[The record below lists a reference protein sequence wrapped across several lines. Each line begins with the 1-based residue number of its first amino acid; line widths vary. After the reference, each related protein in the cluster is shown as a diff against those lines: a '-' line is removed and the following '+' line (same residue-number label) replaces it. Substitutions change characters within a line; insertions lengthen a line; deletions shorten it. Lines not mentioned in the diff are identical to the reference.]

1 MSVRIRILL
10 SLLFVSVVFGAAL
23 YFVRQDQAESFGSVV
38 ASREREWRAA
48 VMTFLLRQQ
57 KPQAVTVSDLATDL
71 QVVAGLEYADGGQLA
86 AALDDRTLKS
96 RGLHAVWVYRADGA
110 LLYSHALP
118 TAAQVL
124 EGRPLPEVRVA
135 ELVARQ
141 RTPHFHFEL
150 PGTTTEGATRRF
162 VEVRGTPVLAKV
174 ENPDG
179 SPRVIG
185 HLFAGCLL
193 GRQEVEEMSLLH
205 PEDKIELVSAMTQ
218 PPAETTRTMTL
229 SAPLVNWEGRTIGQL
244 VVWNNSRELAEL
256 EQRGEWHLVAIIGA
270 AILLFG
276 VLFLSLS
283 RAIVYPLKLIIKG
296 LDDGDVAP
304 LVPFAGQKSEIG
316 TLAEAV
322 RTHVRQSAAFVKEM
336 QGRVAAQEA
345 LRESAEMLRHSQKLE
360 AVGRLAGGVAHD
372 FNNLLTAIIG
382 YASLLQTRLEGDPAA
397 REQAGL
403 IHQAGEQ
410 AAGLTR
416 QLLAFSRKQHLQPRL
431 IDLNAVVCNL
441 QRLLQR
447 IIGEH
452 IEISTEPRSAT
463 GCVRADPGQIE
474 QVIINLGVNARDAM
488 PRGGRLTIR
497 TVDAELGTTT
507 AEVSLPAGSYVA
519 IEVTD
524 TGEGMDPET
533 RSRIFE
539 PFFTTKGPGKGT
551 GLGLATVYG
560 IVKQSGGEI
569 LVESQ
574 RGVGSTFRIY
584 LPRQEGVPEVVETA
598 PTRATKTQATESVL
612 VVEDEEIVRELI
624 CDVLRGEGYRV
635 VATDR
640 GSEAVRLV
648 REEFGAVDLL
658 ISDVVMPEMNGSA
671 VARRV
676 REISPRVKVLFVSG
690 YSENDMADQG
700 LEALAFEV
708 LQKPFTPAGLAGK
721 VRDVLDE
728 TARSRIPSP

>member
-1 MSVRIRILL
+1 MSVQKRILL
-10 SLLFVSVVFGAAL
+10 SLLLVSAVFAGAL
-23 YFVRQDQAESFGSVV
+23 YFVRQDQAEYFRRVIATREKDWRDSV
-38 ASREREWRAA
+38 
-48 VMTFLLRQQ
+48 TIFLQRQQ
-57 KPQAVTVSDLATDL
+57 RPQAVTVGDLASDLK
-71 QVVAGLEYADGGQLA
+71 VVAGLEFSDREQLA

-96 RGLHAVWVYRADGA
+96 RGLHAVWVYRPDGS
-110 LLYSHALP
+110 LLYAHALA

-124 EGRPLPEVRVA
+124 DAQPLPEVKVA
-135 ELVARQ
+135 ELVARKSD
-141 RTPHFHFEL
+141 PHFHFEL
-150 PGTTTEGATRRF
+150 PGAATEGTVRRF
-162 VEVRGTPVLAKV
+162 VEVRGSPVVAKV
-174 ENPDG
+174 ENADG

-193 GRQEVEEMSLLH
+193 DRQEVGEMPLLH
-205 PEDKIELVSAMTQ
+205 PDDHIELVSARAQ
-218 PPAETTRTMTL
+218 APAETTHTMTL
-229 SAPLVNWEGRTIGQL
+229 TAPLLNWEDRPIGQL
-244 VVWNNSRELAEL
+244 VVWNNSRELTEL
-256 EQRGEWHLVAIIGA
+256 ERRGERHFIAIVGA
-270 AILLFG
+270 ALMLFG
-276 VLFLSLS
+276 LLLLSLS
-283 RAIVYPLKLIIKG
+283 GSIVRPLKLIIKG
-296 LDDGDVAP
+296 LDDGDVAAIVP
-304 LVPFAGQKSEIG
+304 LARQRSEIG
-316 TLAEAV
+316 TLAETV
-322 RTHVRQSAAFVKEM
+322 VTHVQQSAAFVKEM
-336 QGRVAAQEA
+336 QTRVAAQEA
-345 LRESAEMLRHSQKLE
+345 LRESEEMLRHSQKLE

-382 YASLLQTRLEGDPAA
+382 YASLLETRLAGDREA
-397 REQAGL
+397 REHAAL

-416 QLLAFSRKQHLQPRL
+416 QLLAFSRKQLLQPRL

-474 QVIINLGVNARDAM
+474 QVVINLGVNARDAM

-497 TVDAELGTTT
+497 TMDAELGEVT
-507 AEVSLPAGSYVA
+507 AEVNLPAGRYVA

-524 TGEGMDPET
+524 TGEGMDHET
-533 RSRIFE
+533 RARIFE

-569 LVESQ
+569 VVESE

-584 LPRQEGVPEVVETA
+584 LPMQDGAPEVQETKLVRA
-598 PTRATKTQATESVL
+598 PRHEAGESVL

-624 CDVLRGEGYRV
+624 CEVLSGEGYRV
-635 VATDR
+635 TGTDR
-640 GSEAVRLV
+640 GSDALRMVRDEL
-648 REEFGAVDLL
+648 GAVDLL
-658 ISDVVMPEMNGSA
+658 ISDVVMPEMNGA
-671 VARRV
+671 VVARRV
-676 REISPRVKVLFVSG
+676 RELSPRVKVLFVSG

-708 LQKPFTPAGLAGK
+708 LQKPFTPEQLAGK
-721 VRDVLDE
+721 VRDILDE
-728 TARSRIPSP
+728 SGH